1 MIDKDEARREQAKNL
16 RYKRPAL
23 ALMGWDAI
31 SETLSEIQ
39 EACDNVTY
47 SMSADSI
54 LDAFDGDEERAWE
67 FQMAFSDLS
76 AKCEELSGILYNDR
90 QDVAEYFDDCTVA
103 LIGNRYNSVGYDGYE
118 EDYYR
123 LTGYEEELA
132 QTEAGKRVCR
142 WTKKEMLTNIGQC
155 MGILLAFYDLR
166 QQYDYLKAELDIV
179 RGENAAILQVIKDI
193 ERIYERQAESPE
205 WQDNTEFNR
214 LLRLLPA
221 RVWIE

>member
-1 MIDKDEARREQAKNL
+1 MTDKDEARREQARNL

-23 ALMGWDAI
+23 EFMGWD
-31 SETLSEIQ
+31 TIQ
-39 EACDNVTY
+39 EALNEIQSACEDVTY
-47 SMSADSI
+47 SMSVDSI

-67 FQMAFSDLS
+67 FRMAFSGLS
-76 AKCEELSGILYNDR
+76 AKAEELYGILYYLP
-90 QDVAEYFDDCTVA
+90 DVSEYFDDCTVA
-103 LIGNRYNSVGYDGYE
+103 LIGERYKQVGYDGYE

-132 QTEAGKRVCR
+132 KTEASKRVCR

-166 QQYDYLKAELDIV
+166 QQYDYLKAELDIL
-179 RGENAAILQVIKDI
+179 RGENAAILQTIKSI
-193 ERIYERQAESPE
+193 EEIYDRQAELPE
-205 WQDNTEFNR
+205 WQNDPEFEK
-214 LLRLLPA
+214 LLRLLPE

>member
-1 MIDKDEARREQAKNL
+1 MTKEEIKRNQAKNL

-39 EACDNVTY
+39 SACDDVTY
-47 SMSADSI
+47 SMSVESI
-54 LDAFDGDEERAWE
+54 LDTFDGDEERAWE

-76 AKCEELSGILYNDR
+76 GKCEELTNILYEER
-90 QDVAEYFDDCTVA
+90 PETAEYFDDCTVA

-123 LTGYEEELA
+123 LTSYEEGLA

-155 MGILLAFYDLR
+155 VGILLAFYDLR
-166 QQYDYLKAELDIV
+166 QQYDYLKAELDIL
-179 RGENAAILQVIKDI
+179 RGENAAILQNIKQI
-193 ERIYERQAESPE
+193 EEIYERRAELPE
-205 WQDNTEFNR
+205 WEKDPEFER
-214 LLRLLPA
+214 LIRLLPD